1 MKYLKTPLRYP
12 GGKSKAVTK
21 LSKYFPDMS
30 DIKEYREPFLG
41 GGSVAIA
48 ITKQYPDIDI
58 WVNDLYEP
66 LYNFWVELR
75 DNGDYLHEQLKEL
88 KSKHPDQGSAKG
100 LFLDSKEIV
109 TDENQE
115 DKDRAVAF
123 YIINKCSFSGLTESS
138 SFSPQASDSNFSI
151 KGINNLK
158 EYSKLIKNWKITNE
172 DYAVLVDDCL
182 GHGEIECDDN
192 TFIYVDPPYNIKD
205 NLYGN
210 KGKMHSGFDHARFA
224 DIMDDTMGNVMVS
237 YNNHPDI
244 VQRFLEWHQ
253 YDFAHTYTMRSTGT
267 YMSDQT
273 KRRELICLNYGKYRS
288 QSVA

>member
-1 MKYLKTPLRYP
+1 MKTPLRYP
-12 GGKSKAVTK
+12 GGKSRAVKK
-21 LSKYFPDMS
+21 LCQWLPAE
-30 DIKEYREPFLG
+30 ITEYREPFLG
-41 GGSVAIA
+41 GGSMAIEM
-48 ITKQYPDIDI
+48 TKRFPDLPI
-58 WVNDLYEP
+58 WVNDLYKP
-66 LYNFWVELR
+66 LYNFWLVLR
-75 DNGDYLHEQLKEL
+75 DDGDYLYDQLIQLKQR
-88 KSKHPDQGSAKG
+88 HPDQGSAKE
-100 LFLDSKEIV
+100 LFLDAKEKVNELDIGYK
-109 TDENQE
+109 
-115 DKDRAVAF
+115 DKAVAF

-151 KGINNLK
+151 RGINNLK
-158 EYSKLIKNWKITNE
+158 YYSELIKNWKITNL
-172 DYAVLVDDCL
+172 DYADLVEDCL

-224 DIMDDTMGNVMVS
+224 DVMDDTMGNVMIS

-267 YMSDQT
+267 YMIDQT

>member
-1 MKYLKTPLRYP
+1 MKTPLRYP
-12 GGKSKAVTK
+12 GGKSRAVPK
-21 LSKYFPDMS
+21 LCQWLPAEVT
-30 DIKEYREPFLG
+30 EYRESFLG
-41 GGSVAIA
+41 GGSMAIEM
-48 ITKQYPDIDI
+48 TKRYPDISI
-58 WVNDLYEP
+58 WVNDLYKP
-66 LYNFWVELR
+66 LYLFWLALR
-75 DNGDYLHEQLKEL
+75 DDGDYLYDQLIQLKQR
-88 KSKHPDQGSAKG
+88 HPDQGSARQ
-100 LFLDSKEIV
+100 LFLDAKEKV
-109 TDENQE
+109 NQE
-115 DKDRAVAF
+115 DLSYKDRAVAF

-192 TFIYVDPPYNIKD
+192 TFIYVDPPYKIKD